1 MYYTEDELK
10 ELSLKS
16 FGTNVLISK
25 KTSLYNPS
33 NIEIGNNVRIDDFCV
48 LSAGKDGISIGNNIH
63 IGCFCLL
70 VGAAKITLKN
80 FSGLSSRVSIY
91 SSTDDYSGNFLTNPT
106 VPIDLRN
113 VSSKPVTLDEHVVI
127 GASSVI
133 LPGVH
138 LQEGVA
144 AGSNCLITKSFKPY
158 NILVG
163 TPAKVIKKRS
173 DKLKLL
179 EKDYICI
186 DENFC

>member
-63 IGCFCLL
+63 IGSFCLL

-80 FSGLSSRVSIY
+80 YNKEEICQLIKNIGFININLY
-91 SSTDDYSGNFLTNPT
+91 SNWTMDKFENDKHSF
-106 VPIDLRN
+106 I
-113 VSSKPVTLDEHVVI
+113 
-127 GASSVI
+127 
-133 LPGVH
+133 
-138 LQEGVA
+138 
-144 AGSNCLITKSFKPY
+144 IT
-158 NILVG
+158 G
-163 TPAKVIKKRS
+163 EKK
-173 DKLKLL
+173 
-179 EKDYICI
+179 
-186 DENFC
+186 